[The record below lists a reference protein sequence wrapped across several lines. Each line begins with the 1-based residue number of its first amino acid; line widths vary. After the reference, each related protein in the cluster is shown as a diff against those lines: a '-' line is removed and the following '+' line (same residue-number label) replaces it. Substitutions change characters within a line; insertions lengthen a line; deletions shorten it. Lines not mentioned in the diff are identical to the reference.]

1 MEDFSMMPVD
11 WNSKFSRFQS
21 LYYMTISFH
30 SCHSYWW
37 IAFIVCQYI
46 YIHHHYHEWLNLKCC
61 MVGQTSAFNSHI
73 NSRQSDQGFYVQC
86 KSAGSQAG
94 ELRGE
99 IRWKETC
106 KDSHP
111 RHVAMIQWHQWQVD
125 GCIWKCA
132 VLFCVFK
139 FRRASRFPVDET
151 WLNDSWVLN

>member
-21 LYYMTISFH
+21 LYYMTISFY

-46 YIHHHYHEWLNLKCC
+46 YIHHCHEWLNLKCC

-94 ELRGE
+94 ELPGE
-99 IRWKETC
+99 IRWKEIC
-106 KDSHP
+106 KDSLIQGMS
-111 RHVAMIQWHQWQVD
+111 RWFSDISDRLTVAYENVQCYFVFLSSGVHQ
-125 GCIWKCA
+125 GS
-132 VLFCVFK
+132 L
-139 FRRASRFPVDET
+139 
-151 WLNDSWVLN
+151 